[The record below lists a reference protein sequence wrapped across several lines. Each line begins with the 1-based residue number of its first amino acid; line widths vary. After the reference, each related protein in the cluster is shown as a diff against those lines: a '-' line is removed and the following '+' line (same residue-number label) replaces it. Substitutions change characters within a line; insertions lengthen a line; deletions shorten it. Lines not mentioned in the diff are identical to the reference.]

1 MTKKL
6 NLEIRQG
13 ETFQRVIRWERPPFI
28 YKAITAITQ
37 AGPVQIT
44 APGHELKSGWRA
56 AVVTAGGMDEI
67 NADHN
72 PPRDNEFHQV
82 TQLDGDNIT
91 INDINSSDFSPYTS
105 GGYLQ
110 YYTPVDLT
118 GYTAEVDIKDKVG
131 GNVLMTLSTGAD
143 GRIVLDQAN
152 HTIILTVAA
161 EDTVSSVLTWKR
173 GVWDLEM
180 TSPTGQV
187 TTLFSG
193 SISVVKEV
201 TTVQ

>member
-6 NLEIRQG
+6 NLVIRQG
-13 ETFQRVIRWERPPFI
+13 ETFQRVIRWERPPFV
-28 YKAITAITQ
+28 YKAITAITR

-44 APGHELKSGWRA
+44 APGHELTSGWRV

-67 NADHN
+67 NAGHN
-72 PPRDNEFHQV
+72 PPRDNEFHQA
-82 TQLDGDNIT
+82 TALNGDNIT

-118 GYTAEVDIKDKVG
+118 GYTAEIDIKDKIG
-131 GNVLMTLSTGAD
+131 GSVLLTLGTTN
-143 GRIVLDQAN
+143 GRILLDQLN
-152 HTIILTVAA
+152 HTISLFISA
-161 EDTVSSVLTWKR
+161 EDTDSVAMTWKR

-180 TSPTGQV
+180 TAPTGQV

-193 SISVVKEV
+193 AVSVVKEV

>member
-6 NLEIRQG
+6 NLQIRQG
-13 ETFQRVIRWERPPFI
+13 ETFQRIIRWERPPFI
-28 YKAITAITQ
+28 YKPITAISQ
-37 AGPVQIT
+37 SGPVQIT
-44 APGHELKSGWRA
+44 AMGHGLASGWRV

-67 NADHN
+67 NASHD
-72 PPRDNEFHQV
+72 PPRDNEFHQA
-82 TQLDGDNIT
+82 TMLDGDNVT
-91 INDINSSDFSPYTS
+91 INDINSSDFSKYTD

-110 YYTPVDLT
+110 FYTPVDLT
-118 GYTAEVDIKDKVG
+118 GFTAEIDIKDKIG
-131 GNVLMTLSTGAD
+131 GNVLMTLNTTN
-143 GRIVLDQAN
+143 GRILLDQSN
-152 HTIILTVAA
+152 HTITLFIGA
-161 EDTVSSVLTWKR
+161 EDTSSDVLMWKR

-193 SISVVKEV
+193 TVSVVKEV